1 LSTAT
6 RARRSPEPKRAPRPV
21 VAARRPGRPSLAAR
35 IVRIST
41 VVVVFFAVLVLFGLV
56 AFHALIVRN
65 QTRIDTLDAEIAEAT
80 RARQELHLAVAQ
92 LEAPDR
98 IRAEAIGRLG
108 MIQPAE
114 VIYLEPLPAEVVA
127 DVVPDDEAVTEG
139 AVSSPVPSDEGGA
152 AASTRAI
159 D

>member
-1 LSTAT
+1 MSTAT
-6 RARRSPEPKRAPRPV
+6 RARRTPGAEAAPRPV
-21 VAARRPGRPSLAAR
+21 VATRRPGRPSPAAR

-41 VVVVFFAVLVLFGLV
+41 VVIVFFAVVVLFGLV

-65 QTRIDTLDAEIAEAT
+65 QTRIDALDARIAESI

-108 MIQPAE
+108 MIEPA
-114 VIYLEPLPAEVVA
+114 VVTYLEPLPAEVIA
-127 DVVPDDEAVTEG
+127 DVAPSSAPSASIEPDEPGTETS
-139 AVSSPVPSDEGGA
+139 AAGG
-152 AASTRAI
+152 
-159 D
+159 DG

>member
-1 LSTAT
+1 V
-6 RARRSPEPKRAPRPV
+6 APR
-21 VAARRPGRPSLAAR
+21 RPARPSLAAR

-41 VVVVFFAVLVLFGLV
+41 VVVVFFAVIVLFGLV

-65 QTRIDTLDAEIAEAT
+65 QTRIDTLNAEIADAV

-108 MIQPAE
+108 MIEPAE
-114 VIYLEPLPAEVVA
+114 VIYLEPLAAEVAAELVA
-127 DVVPDDEAVTEG
+127 DQASADAD
-139 AVSSPVPSDEGGA
+139 PSDPSEAAVPGGPTGA
-152 AASTRAI
+152 G

>member
-1 LSTAT
+1 V
-6 RARRSPEPKRAPRPV
+6 APR
-21 VAARRPGRPSLAAR
+21 RPARPSLAAR

-41 VVVVFFAVLVLFGLV
+41 VVIVFFAVVVLFGLV

-65 QTRIDTLDAEIAEAT
+65 QTRIDALDAEIAELV
-80 RARQELHLAVAQ
+80 RARQELHLTVAQ

-108 MIQPAE
+108 MIEPVE
-114 VIYLEPLPAEVVA
+114 VIYLEPLPAEAVA
-127 DVVPDDEAVTEG
+127 DITSDPDPT
-139 AVSSPVPSDEGGA
+139 A
-152 AASTRAI
+152 AAEPGDVGSVRPSGTE

>member
-1 LSTAT
+1 MSTAT
-6 RARRSPEPKRAPRPV
+6 RARRNPEPKGAPRPV
-21 VAARRPGRPSLAAR
+21 IAARRPGRPSLAAR

-41 VVVVFFAVLVLFGLV
+41 VVIVFFAVLVLFGLV

-65 QTRIDTLDAEIAEAT
+65 QTRIDTLNAEIAEAT

-108 MIQPAE
+108 MIEPAE
-114 VIYLEPLPAEVVA
+114 VIYLEPLPADAVA
-127 DVVPDDEAVTEG
+127 DVVADDG
-139 AVSSPVPSDEGGA
+139 VSSSVASGEGDTD
-152 AASTRAI
+152 ASTGAI